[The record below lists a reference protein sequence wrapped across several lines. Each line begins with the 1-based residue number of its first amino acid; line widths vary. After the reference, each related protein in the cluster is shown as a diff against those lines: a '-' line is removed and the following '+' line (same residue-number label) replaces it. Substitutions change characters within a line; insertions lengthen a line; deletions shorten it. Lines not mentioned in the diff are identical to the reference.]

1 MTTKLKRHG
10 QSPKQSANRL
20 RMMNPARRQLAVESA
35 REQAAANPGDEW
47 ATTYLAAVLIVA
59 AEYGIE

>member
-1 MTTKLKRHG
+1 MTTKLKRYG

-20 RMMNPARRQLAVESA
+20 RMMNPANRRAAVESA
-35 REQAAANPGDEW
+35 RKRAAEDPGDEW
-47 ATTYLAAVLIVA
+47 NVAYLAAVLIVA